1 MSTMANMYQ
10 VKRNMKGEEYAN
22 LGRFH
27 ASSLRRQMETEFQE
41 DLGFCIRLYR
51 NPDKPTP
58 LLIFF
63 RRGDIDKFIKGFDN
77 LGKSKVVYVNLF
89 KKRNEWIM
97 KISPVVKGG
106 ETKVNIKGINEHNIS
121 YNLYLEECE
130 YYEEEPLSYD
140 EWLKQE
146 EYEQEAIDRML
157 MTDAERYGEED

>member
-1 MSTMANMYQ
+1 MTLANMYQ
-10 VKRNMKGEEYAN
+10 VKKNVKGEEYAN

-51 NPDKPTP
+51 NPNRPVP

-97 KISPVVKGG
+97 KISPVKGG
-106 ETKVNIKGINEHNIS
+106 DNMENDL
-121 YNLYLEECE
+121 NLE
-130 YYEEEPLSYD
+130 Y
-140 EWLKQE
+140 E
-146 EYEQEAIDRML
+146 EYEQRQIDLML
-157 MTDAERYGEED
+157 MTDAERYGEDD